1 MIPLLKKKKKVYHL
15 ISENKFSII
24 LFRNQIFEK
33 HSLKYLHRN
42 ELDKACSIH
51 DAVYSDCKDLAK
63 RTVSDKIL
71 KDFIFVI
78 WIY

>member
-1 MIPLLKKKKKVYHL
+1 M
-15 ISENKFSII
+15 
-24 LFRNQIFEK
+24 RNQIFEK

-42 ELDKACSIH
+42 ELDKACFIH